1 MLQRGRE
8 RRIEREEDRR
18 ERRDVLVMR
27 AIKLKS

>member
-8 RRIEREEDRR
+8 RRIEKEEDRR